1 MKTTIGI
8 LCIVVPV
15 VAAYWD
21 IIDPAIKKQYNK
33 ITTLTLHHNKLK
45 S

>member
-8 LCIVVPV
+8 LCIVVPI
-15 VAAYWD
+15 VAACWD
-21 IIDPAIKKQYNK
+21 LIAPAVKKQYNK
-33 ITTLTLHHNKLK
+33 IATFTLYRKKIK